1 MCYRRAEDVLP
12 EYVLH
17 LVQKY
22 VDGELVYIP
31 RKGQKRSWGS
41 DTGARESLKTRNTKI
56 HLKYQQGITVD
67 QIAEEFCLSKKSV
80 QRIIRNCRE

>member
-22 VDGELVYIP
+22 VDGE
-31 RKGQKRSWGS
+31 KRSWGS

-56 HLKYQQGITVD
+56 YLKYQQGITVD